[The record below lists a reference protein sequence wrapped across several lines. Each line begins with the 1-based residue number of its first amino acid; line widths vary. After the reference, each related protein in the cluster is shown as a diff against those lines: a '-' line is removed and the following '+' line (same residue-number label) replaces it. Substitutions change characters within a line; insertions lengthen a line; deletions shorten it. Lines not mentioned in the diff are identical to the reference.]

1 MNNIE
6 QYKNRFFNLMESTI
20 GDVKPLMTEQINP
33 DDIKEYKGKWSI
45 SNMMKNEVSKKM
57 YKDAIDNNTKISG
70 EEDVTV
76 VDYYNKM
83 VNDNRLDNLVS
94 MYDKSFPSSGEN
106 TTTSVPTGNGEEL
119 SKSPITTVTELTGND
134 LTKFYNVMIAKYQ
147 EDKSFD
153 GLTIHSMLLANRDK
167 NIKVSLIQDYITK
180 NTDNKPDL
188 MKIYNTIPENEKN
201 SLASEGASIKKK

>member
-1 MNNIE
+1 
-6 QYKNRFFNLMESTI
+6 MESTI
-20 GDVKPLMTEQINP
+20 GDVRPLMTEQINP

-76 VDYYNKM
+76 VDYYDRM

-153 GLTIHSMLLANRDK
+153 GLTIHSMLLSNRDK
-167 NIKVSLIQDYITK
+167 NTKVSDIQGYI
-180 NTDNKPDL
+180 NSETDNKPDL
-188 MKIYNTIPENEKN
+188 MTIYKSISDNEKDI
-201 SLASEGASIKKK
+201 LASEGAKIMKR